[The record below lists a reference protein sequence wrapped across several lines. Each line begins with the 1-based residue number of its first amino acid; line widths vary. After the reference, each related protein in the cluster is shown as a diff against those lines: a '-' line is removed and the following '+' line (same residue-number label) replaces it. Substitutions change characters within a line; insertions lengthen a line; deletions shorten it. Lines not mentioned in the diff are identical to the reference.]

1 MSREQKII
9 RTSYIGIL
17 VNVLLAAFKAGIGV
31 LSHSVAIMMDAVNNL
46 SDALSSVITIIGTKL
61 ASRAPD
67 EKHPL
72 GHGRIEYLSALIIG
86 AIVLYAGITAF
97 VESVKKI
104 IHPEV
109 PDYAPVSLLI
119 IAVAVVAKILLGLYV
134 RRTGREVNSDALVAS
149 GSDAL
154 FDSIISASTL
164 VAAVI
169 FLISGVSLES
179 WLGAIISVVIIKAGY
194 EQLQETISE
203 ILGRRLDPETA
214 RAVKKSITSV
224 PGVLGAY
231 DLIVHSYGPER
242 MVGSVHIEVAEDLTA
257 RDLDT
262 LERTI
267 TDRVCAETGVIM
279 GGISVYSLNTND
291 SEAMELRK
299 AVSSAALSI
308 DGVKQVHGFYLDKIQ
323 KRIRLDAVIAFGI
336 DRGDTLRRIREA
348 VAGRCPDYG
357 LEITADYDIT
367 D

>member
-9 RTSYIGIL
+9 RTSYVGIL

-119 IAVAVVAKILLGLYV
+119 IAVAVAAKILLGLHV

-149 GSDAL
+149 GVTRLRPVMNTAL
-154 FDSIISASTL
+154 TTVLGMIPL
-164 VAAVI
+164 VADPFYSAMAVTI
-169 FLISGVSLES
+169 MCGLAFATLLTM
-179 WLGAIISVVIIKAGY
+179 VVVPVNYALLY
-194 EQLQETISE
+194 
-203 ILGRRLDPETA
+203 R
-214 RAVKKSITSV
+214 VK
-224 PGVLGAY
+224 
-231 DLIVHSYGPER
+231 R
-242 MVGSVHIEVAEDLTA
+242 
-257 RDLDT
+257 
-262 LERTI
+262 
-267 TDRVCAETGVIM
+267 
-279 GGISVYSLNTND
+279 
-291 SEAMELRK
+291 
-299 AVSSAALSI
+299 
-308 DGVKQVHGFYLDKIQ
+308 
-323 KRIRLDAVIAFGI
+323 
-336 DRGDTLRRIREA
+336 
-348 VAGRCPDYG
+348 
-357 LEITADYDIT
+357 
-367 D
+367 